1 MGGIVTPERSCPVA
15 LLAVMLALLAGCAGM
30 TPTGPPAETVVPITS
45 FDVVKGKW
53 AGILARSPASRRED
67 LVELTVDGDGTY
79 RFTSART
86 IGVLQGGGK
95 LMLKDGALSSASEHG
110 SANYRLVDRGDKR
123 VLKVEAI
130 DRDGLRYSAELNR

>member
-1 MGGIVTPERSCPVA
+1 MSGIVTPERACGLAIVA
-15 LLAVMLALLAGCAGM
+15 VVIVVLAGCAGM
-30 TPTGPPAETVVPITS
+30 APTGPPAETVVPITS
-45 FDVVKGKW
+45 FDAVKGKW

-79 RFTSART
+79 RFTTART

-110 SANYRLVDRGDKR
+110 SANYRLVDRGGQR
-123 VLKVEAI
+123 VLKVEAV
-130 DRDGLRYSAELNR
+130 DRDGLRYSAELTR